1 MCISL
6 ISYSAEVPGHRQQQ
20 LTQTLIVRLLKTH
33 FSTHGSL
40 TVKSQQDIIELVTRP
55 GPHQSGHQGPLVH
68 TVGQLLLERLQD
80 CRSPV
85 VKEWLLTAADALIYA
100 DKMTGSQL
108 KTPFIRQLWAF
119 TVNSVSLNHCVE
131 SANALLTTLIRYWSQ
146 SRGQSSEGIEHLEKL
161 YALFTTKLVTPNEH
175 TVRTLITLQVRHK

>member
-1 MCISL
+1 M
-6 ISYSAEVPGHRQQQ
+6 SYDHSPG
-20 LTQTLIVRLLKTH
+20 L
-33 FSTHGSL
+33 
-40 TVKSQQDIIELVTRP
+40 
-55 GPHQSGHQGPLVH
+55 HQQGPLVH

-80 CRSPV
+80 CRNPL

-100 DKMTGSQL
+100 DKVTGKNQL
-108 KTPFIRQLWAF
+108 KTPFVRQLWAF

-146 SRGQSSEGIEHLEKL
+146 SRGHSSEGIEHLEKL

-175 TVRTLITLQVRHK
+175 TVRTLITLQVGINKQWNIKYIVCISTMHQNFGG